1 MGRARIFGVLVS
13 DAEAIG
19 RSPVGIASAAVL
31 RNLNKAK
38 RNQLPDRWCNG
49 MPINAVALK
58 IIKRHG
64 QAPVVHPPVM
74 AQLYF

>member
-1 MGRARIFGVLVS
+1 MGRVRIFGRPVS

-19 RSPVGIASAAVL
+19 RSPVGIASTAVL
-31 RNLNKAK
+31 RNFNKAK
-38 RNQLPDRWCNG
+38 RNQLSDRWSNS

-64 QAPVVHPPVM
+64 QAPVVHPPVVG
-74 AQLYF
+74 QLYF